1 MLEKITD
8 WLIERRLKQEHID
21 IDKIKEPNIKQF
33 CRVLNT
39 LRTNRIMVVTR
50 EDGIYI
56 RMTGDESKGEA
67 FSYDFAKVLTIE
79 KDKK

>member
-8 WLIERRLKQEHID
+8 WLIERRLKQKHID
-21 IDKIKEPNIKQF
+21 IDKIKEPNRKEF

-39 LRTNRIMVVTR
+39 LRTNRIMVATR

-56 RMTGDESKGEA
+56 RMAGEESKGEA
-67 FSYDFAKVLTIE
+67 FSLEFARVVTF
-79 KDKK
+79 KK